1 MGEIVQVRYA
11 AGRAEVEVNGRRLAV
26 ERRDAAERAS
36 NCPLE
41 LISVAL
47 GS

>member
-1 MGEIVQVRYA
+1 MAEVVQVHYA

-26 ERRDAAERAS
+26 ERRDAEERAVA
-36 NCPLE
+36 CPLE